1 MFISKLIPLKEALS
15 KVEEN
20 ISLMDTEVIDLKDS
34 CGRVLSKT
42 RLRF

>member
-20 ISLMDTEVIDLKDS
+20 ISLMDTEVIEIFLWDTV
-34 CGRVLSKT
+34 VLEK
-42 RLRF
+42 L

>member
-34 CGRVLSKT
+34 CGRVLSNQS
-42 RLRF
+42 LQ